1 MLEVLTPLSKCIRV
15 TRPIDPETFVAA
27 PGFFAWVDTDGSL
40 KDQVT
45 DTVKPINKLVMTSA
59 TDNIYES
66 HDIESGRITTLEDHA
81 DLQAGA
87 LDVILQLHEF
97 TLQTDEL
104 RFVDRLLQTL
114 RTRGRPV
121 GSRRIGTHWLN
132 FPFRIRSASISST
145 SRAPESTISVSGT
158 KLSDMSRSS

>member
-66 HDIESGRITTLEDHA
+66 HDIESGRITTLEGPQGLRFKVDNTVYTGSPAQGDDLIVCVDEGKEGMITNAAGVLLSGTYEVIGRVEQA
-81 DLQAGA
+81 DLTAGWII
-87 LDVILQLHEF
+87 VEM
-97 TLQTDEL
+97 
-104 RFVDRLLQTL
+104 V
-114 RTRGRPV
+114 
-121 GSRRIGTHWLN
+121 
-132 FPFRIRSASISST
+132 ASKT
-145 SRAPESTISVSGT
+145 VAVTATTTPAP
-158 KLSDMSRSS
+158 